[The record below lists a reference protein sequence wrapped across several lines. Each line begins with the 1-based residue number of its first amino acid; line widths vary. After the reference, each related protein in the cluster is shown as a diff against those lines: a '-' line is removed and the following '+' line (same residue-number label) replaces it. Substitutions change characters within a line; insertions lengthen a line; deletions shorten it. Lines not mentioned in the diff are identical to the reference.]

1 MKKTFFNN
9 KGSDKQ
15 YIVIGC
21 GRFGSSVAKK
31 MCELGN
37 EVMVIDKN
45 EDLIENIAE
54 DVTHTA
60 ILDITDEKDL
70 KSIGLGN
77 FDVVIVAISSDIRAS
92 IMATVVAKELG
103 VPKIV
108 CKAKDE
114 LQAKVLYKI
123 GADKVVFPERDM
135 GIRVAY
141 NLASENI
148 LDQINLDPEYS
159 IMEIVTPKSWIGKTI
174 IELNLRAKYD
184 VTVLAI
190 KTKSGLKVMP
200 SPNYKMQ
207 EENILVIIG
216 NIDKINKIISNEE
229 F

>member
-1 MKKTFFNN
+1 MKRTFFNS
-9 KGSDKQ
+9 KSKDKQ
-15 YIVIGC
+15 YLVIGC

-31 MCELGN
+31 MCQLGN
-37 EVMVIDKN
+37 EVMVIDKD
-45 EDLIENIAE
+45 EDSINNIAE
-54 DVTHTA
+54 LVTHTA
-60 ILDITDEKDL
+60 IVDVTEERDL
-70 KSIGLGN
+70 KSIGSGN

-92 IMATVVAKELG
+92 IMATVMAKEMG
-103 VPKIV
+103 VPKVV

-135 GIRVAY
+135 GIRLAY

-159 IMEIVTPKSWIGKTI
+159 IMEIVTPQNWVGKTI

-184 VTVLAI
+184 ITVLAV
-190 KTKSGLKVMP
+190 KTQSGLKVMP

-207 EENILVIIG
+207 EKNILIIIG
-216 NIDKINKIISNEE
+216 NTDKISDIILEN
-229 F
+229 